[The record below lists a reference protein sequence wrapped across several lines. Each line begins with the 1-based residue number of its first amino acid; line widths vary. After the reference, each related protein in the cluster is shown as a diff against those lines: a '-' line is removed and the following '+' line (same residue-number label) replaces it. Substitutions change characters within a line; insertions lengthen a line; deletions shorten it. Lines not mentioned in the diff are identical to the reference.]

1 MKKPELLSPV
11 GNFESLKAAILAGC
25 DAVYLGGKLFG
36 ARAFSNNFTDDE
48 LVEAIKYAHLFD
60 VKVYVTVNTLIYE
73 NEVSKLMNYVD
84 FLYKNNVDALIIQ
97 DIGMMDL
104 IRKTYPLLELHASTQ
119 MHIHNLEGVKL
130 VEKLGLKR
138 VV

>member
-48 LVEAIKYAHLFD
+48 LVEAIKYALKHFG
-60 VKVYVTVNTLIYE
+60 
-73 NEVSKLMNYVD
+73 
-84 FLYKNNVDALIIQ
+84 II
-97 DIGMMDL
+97 
-104 IRKTYPLLELHASTQ
+104 
-119 MHIHNLEGVKL
+119 
-130 VEKLGLKR
+130 
-138 VV
+138 